1 MPNPSVAWYTKSP
14 HAYNAKHRQMHTR
27 SRCRAVLFN
36 SVLPHLVGCDSPRLK
51 QANGAA
57 CDRFRV
63 ILRGVDDLWKCL
75 WGALDH
81 MMIPCEMPRYKDHV
95 AWTLLAISLTSWTCP
110 NSVPSFFLWGQLVES
125 HSYMICIYIYIESR
139 FCRVKSKQMLLVK
152 SRFWLV
158 ILRSPISSILSNV
171 FVAIYII
178 LSHCISTILPALL
191 SVVNQMIN
199 HPQLWFIIWF
209 IIPH

>member
-81 MMIPCEMPRYKDHV
+81 MMIPCEMPRYKYHV

-110 NSVPSFFLWGQLVES
+110 NSVPSFFLWGHLVES
-125 HSYMICIYIYIESR
+125 HSYMICIYIYRIQVLPCQVQTNAFGEIQILAGHTPFPHIFHSIKC
-139 FCRVKSKQMLLVK
+139 FCSYLYYSIPLY
-152 SRFWLV
+152 LYY
-158 ILRSPISSILSNV
+158 SS
-171 FVAIYII
+171 
-178 LSHCISTILPALL
+178 STA
-191 SVVNQMIN
+191 
-199 HPQLWFIIWF
+199 
-209 IIPH
+209 